1 MIAKSEL
8 EGLKTDLHIL
18 ENLTRKEEEVY
29 KSLGDAGSV
38 MNLYDVSSEEAEV
51 TKAMASGDENFL
63 DDSDFDLD
71 LLFGKGE
78 SDKTESRITEE
89 PVEKEYSLYTDDSSY
104 YRDLVDQLKTDA
116 LLGADEA
123 EFVDK
128 EYIEIKNTPELNRV
142 LFDIP
147 KEAKPARNDIYR
159 LSLNKETVQNAIAE
173 ARKKKGEWAKFQ
185 ILYDLHPVIKYL
197 MTKLEASVDKDVALV
212 AKVKDLP
219 ENRAWFVIHGQ
230 LANNVGQSVISDFF
244 VVPMCMDGGLA
255 SKPLSLSEFISN
267 NDISD
272 NLMTQTIDVADVE
285 KLQSLLPDV
294 IEFGLQ
300 MHMHQKQQL
309 KQVDME
315 KQYAVYEEKLKSW
328 EREARHQLSIDFEE
342 KPQTGFIKRKFEDR
356 ELEIQTILNSSSQ
369 YFKDLTSLNA
379 DAYLKVISVFYN
391 G

>member
-1 MIAKSEL
+1 
-8 EGLKTDLHIL
+8 
-18 ENLTRKEEEVY
+18 
-29 KSLGDAGSV
+29 
-38 MNLYDVSSEEAEV
+38 
-51 TKAMASGDENFL
+51 
-63 DDSDFDLD
+63 
-71 LLFGKGE
+71 
-78 SDKTESRITEE
+78 
-89 PVEKEYSLYTDDSSY
+89 
-104 YRDLVDQLKTDA
+104 
-116 LLGADEA
+116 
-123 EFVDK
+123 
-128 EYIEIKNTPELNRV
+128 
-142 LFDIP
+142 
-147 KEAKPARNDIYR
+147 
-159 LSLNKETVQNAIAE
+159 VQNAIAE

-185 ILYDLHPVIKYL
+185 MLYDLHPVIKYL